1 MKKLILIIL
10 LLALSSQVFSQV
22 IELKE
27 VVITAVN
34 YKYLNAVDSDE
45 NSMSVQEL
53 EEKVAM
59 FDLKSSEFY
68 NDEYDTYNI
77 NFYIPDGKILA
88 AYDKDGKLIRT
99 IEKFKNVKLPKAV
112 IEAVTKRFPNWSI
125 VSDVYQVSFHRDN
138 DVAKKQF
145 KVRIENGDQKMKL
158 KLDEKGNFQ

>member
-59 FDLKSSEFY
+59 FDLKS
-68 NDEYDTYNI
+68 
-77 NFYIPDGKILA
+77 
-88 AYDKDGKLIRT
+88 
-99 IEKFKNVKLPKAV
+99 
-112 IEAVTKRFPNWSI
+112 
-125 VSDVYQVSFHRDN
+125 
-138 DVAKKQF
+138 
-145 KVRIENGDQKMKL
+145 
-158 KLDEKGNFQ
+158 